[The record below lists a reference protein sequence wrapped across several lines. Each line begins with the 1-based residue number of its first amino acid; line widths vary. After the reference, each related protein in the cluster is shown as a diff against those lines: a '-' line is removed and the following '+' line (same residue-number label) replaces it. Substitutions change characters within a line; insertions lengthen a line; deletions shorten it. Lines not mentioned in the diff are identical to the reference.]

1 VPETAYERLQR
12 GRERVR
18 EEGGRLGGR
27 PPYGYVA
34 AGQNLL
40 QHPDEQ
46 PVVWLICHLRRQG
59 WGPTRTAE
67 LLEHL
72 GIPCRGSR
80 WTERA
85 VRKVILRE
93 VPEEELK
100 RLVPVGHLNAGNQLE
115 LGGVT

>member
-1 VPETAYERLQR
+1 M
-12 GRERVR
+12 R

-59 WGPTRTAE
+59 WGNTRTAE

-72 GIPCRGSR
+72 GIPARAGR

-85 VRKVILRE
+85 VRGVIARE
-93 VPEEELK
+93 MPE
-100 RLVPVGHLNAGNQLE
+100 RAPVTTRPAPLPAEVAQLE
-115 LGGVT
+115 LSTVT